1 MGVYKLWTLFGT
13 LEELRATSW
22 LYLTPSVGRKE
33 LKSIVHLWQSTCL
46 WSFWLSPI
54 TVHGRLFF
62 ILPSSAASFI
72 LLLLWPPY
80 TLVPGHARYEVSC
93 LVLESKNPMF
103 NIISKIKSSL
113 LTLKSW
119 YWNYVL
125 IQTQSLERLTP
136 GSNPTPCSF
145 QELQETHRHVAVW
158 ESVLLEHHAPG
169 SLCDI
174 SHRTSE
180 LGIWDRHK
188 YDQCPACQYE
198 PRLWKCRFTNHTI
211 DLLNQNLQ
219 DLARPSLLQQV
230 LQVTLMLVT
239 YSLI

>member
-119 YWNYVL
+119 YWSNYEIMCWSKHSHWKYWL
-125 IQTQSLERLTP
+125 L
-136 GSNPTPCSF
+136 GPTP
-145 QELQETHRHVAVW
+145 HP
-158 ESVLLEHHAPG
+158 VLFKNSRKHTGML
-169 SLCDI
+169 
-174 SHRTSE
+174 
-180 LGIWDRHK
+180 
-188 YDQCPACQYE
+188 
-198 PRLWKCRFTNHTI
+198 RFEK
-211 DLLNQNLQ
+211 
-219 DLARPSLLQQV
+219 V
-230 LQVTLMLVT
+230 L
-239 YSLI
+239 S